1 MVDILQ
7 GRMVD
12 IDKDTDVLAVEMDVS
27 VVLALVRVA
36 DAARGVGVVKILK
49 GGEIMRREE
58 EVTQAIHEYADMV
71 KRICMIHVKNETDTE
86 DIFQTVFLK
95 YAISAVS
102 FEDKEHEKAWIVRV
116 TMNACKD
123 MLKGFFRNHMVPLDK
138 VAEAS
143 QPMTEE
149 YSEVWEAVRSLPA
162 RYRDV
167 VYLHYYEG
175 YSAPEISRILGK
187 NVNTIYTWLTRS
199 KGLLREQLEEE

>member
-1 MVDILQ
+1 
-7 GRMVD
+7 MVD
-12 IDKDTDVLAVEMDVS
+12 IDKDTDVA
-27 VVLALVRVA
+27 RV
-36 DAARGVGVVKILK
+36 VGVVKILK

-123 MLKGFFRNHMVPLDK
+123 MLSFSNMV
-138 VAEAS
+138 
-143 QPMTEE
+143 
-149 YSEVWEAVRSLPA
+149 
-162 RYRDV
+162 
-167 VYLHYYEG
+167 
-175 YSAPEISRILGK
+175 
-187 NVNTIYTWLTRS
+187 
-199 KGLLREQLEEE
+199 

>member
-1 MVDILQ
+1 
-7 GRMVD
+7 
-12 IDKDTDVLAVEMDVS
+12 
-27 VVLALVRVA
+27 
-36 DAARGVGVVKILK
+36 
-49 GGEIMRREE
+49 MRREE

-143 QPMTEE
+143 QPMTGE

-199 KGLLREQLEEE
+199 KGLLRERLEEE

>member
-1 MVDILQ
+1 
-7 GRMVD
+7 
-12 IDKDTDVLAVEMDVS
+12 
-27 VVLALVRVA
+27 
-36 DAARGVGVVKILK
+36 
-49 GGEIMRREE
+49 MRNEE
-58 EVTQAIHEYADMV
+58 EVTQAIYEYADMV
-71 KRICMIHVKNETDTE
+71 KRICMIHIKNETDTE

-143 QPMTEE
+143 QPMTGE

-175 YSAPEISRILGK
+175 YTAPEIAGILRR
-187 NVNTIYTWLTRS
+187 NPNTIYTHLH
-199 KGLLREQLEEE
+199 KGKELLKEALGGEMDG